1 MLPYCLECT
10 QKKENVDSNLLK
22 TKNGRTMLL
31 SKCPVYKK
39 WNKQWKMKIYERT
52 RRKRITSS
60 LVLKTPVSKI
70 SLLGNIF
77 VLNSLNVII

>member
-1 MLPYCLECT
+1 
-10 QKKENVDSNLLK
+10 
-22 TKNGRTMLL
+22 
-31 SKCPVYKK
+31 
-39 WNKQWKMKIYERT
+39 MKIYERT